1 MVCPTLGCGNGLLNL
16 RIRRHNGQHGAD
28 LSTQLR
34 DSRPASAPKSELAS
48 LERDGEVKKRN
59 LFVRMLS
66 SIEAGAELNITPN
79 NYTKA
84 AVVTGIV
91 GPVLGISSI
100 VAAAELSPWFVWS
113 KDALSDILTHPMAP
127 LMASGVMEA
136 GISTTIYSIGLAK
149 SLPDRSANKIGT
161 GLLAFSGVALSAVG
175 LTSGI
180 DHAVV
185 ASTYFFSAPMGLMV
199 LGVSMYEDKPK
210 LGGIITMALSGA
222 ATTIMLTGYEL
233 THAFKA
239 PYELSEAVILG
250 GWVAVSS
257 ATLAIISKIKKMRAK
272 KAPKP
277 QTMGQLTLPLD

>member
-1 MVCPTLGCGNGLLNL
+1 MRSAPGCANGLFPL
-16 RIRRHNGQHGAD
+16 RIRRHNGQLHAE
-28 LSTQLR
+28 LSAQLR
-34 DSRPASAPKSELAS
+34 DPKAASAPKSEFTA
-48 LERDGEVKKRN
+48 LERDCADKKRN
-59 LFVRMLS
+59 VFVRALS
-66 SIEAGAELNITPN
+66 SIETGAELNITPN

-91 GPVLGISSI
+91 GPVLGIGSI
-100 VAAAELSPWFVWS
+100 VAAVELSPWFIWS
-113 KDALSDILTHPMAP
+113 KDALSDILSHPMAP
-127 LMASGVMEA
+127 LMASGVIEA

-149 SLPDRSANKIGT
+149 SLPDRAANKIGT

-199 LGVSMYEDKPK
+199 LGISMYEDKPK

-233 THAFKA
+233 THAFLA
-239 PYELSEAVILG
+239 PYEFSEAVILG
-250 GWVAVSS
+250 GWVAATS
-257 ATLAIISKIKKMRAK
+257 AILAIISKIKKMRAK
-272 KAPKP
+272 KAL
-277 QTMGQLTLPLD
+277 QSETMGQLTFHLE